1 MTSPTIFL
9 QSLNRPKLLV
19 RAAQVWLPEFNRER
33 SMRRIFPGMVPPA
46 PGRGF
51 DALVEQEAAIDQIR
65 RDGAASY
72 SAARHIEVLV
82 ALIVE
87 ARLASSVR
95 LAA

>member
-1 MTSPTIFL
+1 MTSPQQLL
-9 QSLNRPKLLV
+9 QSLNRPQLLV
-19 RAAQVWLPEFNRER
+19 RAARVWLPEFNRDR
-33 SMRRIFPGMVPPA
+33 SMRRIFPGMVPPL

-51 DALVEQEAAIDQIR
+51 DALMEQERAIDAIR
-65 RDGAASY
+65 REGAASY

-87 ARLASSVR
+87 ARLACGSK

>member
-1 MTSPTIFL
+1 MTTPTTFL

-51 DALVEQEAAIDQIR
+51 EALVEQEQAIDQIR
-65 RDGAASY
+65 REGAAAY
-72 SAARHIEVLV
+72 SAARHIEILV

>member
-1 MTSPTIFL
+1 MITPTTFL

-51 DALVEQEAAIDQIR
+51 EALVEQEEAIDQIR
-65 RDGAASY
+65 REGAASY

-87 ARLASSVR
+87 ARLASSIR